1 MRPTVAK
8 RSLQRDVDDARLR
21 VLLDAFLAIL
31 RADPGLLG
39 STERYVEGH
48 IEPLVHPYR
57 ARLNLGGDGDTA
69 FDIPSPYRSAEA
81 IISVVGAGYGILD
94 VLKG

>member
-1 MRPTVAK
+1 VPPNC
-8 RSLQRDVDDARLR
+8 SLQRDVDNARLR
-21 VLLDAFLAIL
+21 ILLDPLLAIL

-39 STERYVEGH
+39 SAERYVEGH

-69 FDIPSPYRSAEA
+69 FDIPRPHRSAEA
-81 IISVVGAGYGILD
+81 IISVVGAGYGIRD
-94 VLKG
+94 VLEG

>member
-1 MRPTVAK
+1 MI
-8 RSLQRDVDDARLR
+8 
-21 VLLDAFLAIL
+21 F
-31 RADPGLLG
+31 RANPGLPG
-39 STERYVEGH
+39 SSEWYVEGH
-48 IEPLVHPYR
+48 IEPLVHPNR

-94 VLKG
+94 VLEG